1 MDNEVIRIRLIEV
14 DGKDRVEVLIRGDEE
29 TLTTMLYSAIQNDN
43 VLTKAIL
50 NAVQSLSINRIIE
63 EQKARLN

>member
-1 MDNEVIRIRLIEV
+1 MENEVIRIRLVEV

-29 TLTTMLYSAIQNDN
+29 TFTTMLYSAIQNDN

-50 NAVQSLSINRIIE
+50 NAVQTLSINRIIE

>member
-1 MDNEVIRIRLIEV
+1 MDKEVIRIRLVEV
-14 DGKDRVEVLIRGDEE
+14 DGQDRVEVLIRGDEE
-29 TLTTMLYSAIQNDN
+29 ILTTMVYSAIQNDN
-43 VLTKAIL
+43 VLTNAIL

>member
-1 MDNEVIRIRLIEV
+1 MENEVIRIRLVEV

-50 NAVQSLSINRIIE
+50 NAVQTLSINRIIE

>member
-1 MDNEVIRIRLIEV
+1 MDKEVIRIRLVEV

-29 TLTTMLYSAIQNDN
+29 ILTTMVYSAIQNDN
-43 VLTKAIL
+43 VLTNAIL
-50 NAVQSLSINRIIE
+50 KAVQSLSINRIIE